1 MGFGSECEVES
12 FCDESSLDKDST
24 ELEGEVSLFASLIGL
39 GMSKWVESE
48 KRMKSRM

>member
-1 MGFGSECEVES
+1 MGFGNECEVETL
-12 FCDESSLDKDST
+12 CDESSLDRDSS
-24 ELEGEVSLFASLIGL
+24 ELEGEVSLFASLISF